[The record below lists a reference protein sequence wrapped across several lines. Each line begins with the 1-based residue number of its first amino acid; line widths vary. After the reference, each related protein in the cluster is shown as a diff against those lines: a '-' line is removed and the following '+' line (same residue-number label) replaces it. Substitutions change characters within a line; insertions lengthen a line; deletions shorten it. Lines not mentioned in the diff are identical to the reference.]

1 MGKSI
6 FPNDTTQK
14 YNSKPIVYKWW
25 EERKYSVDFGDG
37 VVTYMTKAEVLGYF
51 FPGAERF
58 ASGL

>member
-14 YNSKPIVYKWW
+14 YNSKPIVYKWG

-51 FPGAERF
+51 FPGADRF